1 MRKLRLYLDTSVL
14 GCLDQ
19 PDSPERMADT
29 LKLWEMLQQKKYDVI
44 LSDLTYEEL
53 MQCDMPKKAT
63 LIKYMST
70 IDYLRVPITSQ
81 QNELSQKYL
90 QHKVLNQADLADV
103 LHIACSVLNDCDYVV
118 SWNFKHFVNIKTI
131 SRVNSVNLLFGLH
144 EVKIVSPTMLLWG
157 I

>member
-1 MRKLRLYLDTSVL
+1 
-14 GCLDQ
+14 
-19 PDSPERMADT
+19 MADT
-29 LKLWEMLQQKKYDVI
+29 LKLWEMLQQKKYQVI
-44 LSDLTYEEL
+44 LSDLTHEEV
-53 MQCDMPKKAT
+53 MQCNTQKKAT
-63 LIKYMST
+63 LIKYMAS
-70 IDYLRVPITSQ
+70 IDYSRVPITPQ

-90 QHKVLNQADLADV
+90 QHKVLSQTDRADL
-103 LHIACSVLNDCDYVV
+103 LHIACSVLNYCDYIV

>member
-1 MRKLRLYLDTSVL
+1 VF

-19 PDSPERMADT
+19 PDSPERMTDT
-29 LKLWEMLQQKKYDVI
+29 LKLWEMLQQKKYEVI
-44 LSDLTYEEL
+44 LSDLTYEEV

-63 LIKYMST
+63 LIKYMAS

-90 QHKVLNQADLADV
+90 QHKVLSQADWADL
-103 LHIACSVLNDCDYVV
+103 LHIACSVLADCDYVV